1 MCVMRILFL
10 SDPSGTHRSLPVC
23 RLGSV
28 FQFREIYLLT
38 WLLFLFL
45 FPLHVGSPG
54 WISQFLIFSLFT
66 STSMCFCSEVWDIE
80 TCVALSLRPHIW
92 ISRVTISSPPISST
106 TIYFKVLKAV
116 LFFFFCALLNL
127 REFFSSCCSHCNYI
141 FQPSI
146 LRIASRYAFFLIN

>member
-54 WISQFLIFSLFT
+54 WVSQFLIFSLFT
-66 STSMCFCSEVWDIE
+66 STSMCFCFEVWDIE
-80 TCVALSLRPHIW
+80 ICVALSLRPHIW

-106 TIYFKVLKAV
+106 TIYFKVLKQSFSSSFV
-116 LFFFFCALLNL
+116 PYLNL
-127 REFFSSCCSHCNYI
+127 REFFLLVVHIVIIFSSPLSCE
-141 FQPSI
+141 
-146 LRIASRYAFFLIN
+146 